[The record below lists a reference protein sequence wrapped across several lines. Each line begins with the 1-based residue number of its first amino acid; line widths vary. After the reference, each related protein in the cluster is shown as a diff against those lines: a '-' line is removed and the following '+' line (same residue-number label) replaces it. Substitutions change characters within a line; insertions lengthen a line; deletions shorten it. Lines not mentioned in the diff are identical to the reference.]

1 MGLGHVPTGSVPRAR
16 EGADVSRRQRRRA
29 GTARDLDLSDRAR
42 IGGAGERIAARFLTD
57 HGMAVVAANV
67 EVGRG
72 ELDLLA
78 VDGMTRVAVEVRTTT
93 GEGDPIDAVDPLK
106 RRQVAMLAARIGAGR
121 VDFVGVGIG
130 SDGAV
135 VHWVPGCD

>member
-1 MGLGHVPTGSVPRAR
+1 MT
-16 EGADVSRRQRRRA
+16 
-29 GTARDLDLSDRAR
+29 
-42 IGGAGERIAARFLTD
+42 
-57 HGMAVVAANV
+57 VVAANV

-106 RRQVAMLAARIGAGR
+106 RRQVAMLSARIGAGR

-130 SDGAV
+130 PDGAV